1 MHTTATRTADDLVRR
16 LDDHTARPAVIGLD
30 YVALPLA
37 VELASAGLEVISI
50 D

>member
-1 MHTTATRTADDLVRR
+1 MHTTATPTADDLVRC